1 MPALVNTTNFDHHT
15 RRLDVS
21 CNMAAGPSCQ
31 ASPRSPQFYD
41 DIGRR
46 GSFDEDD
53 DEDEVALAKKREC
66 AKRVAAWITQSAV
79 RITAITSPYIPSNT
93 SFDMLDFDLDL
104 DLEDESEPEPLYD
117 SDVRYMP
124 EGEPY
129 LLYSSSS
136 KSVGAPVIHAPTP
149 RRSSRSR
156 RPPPPQPLTPASDA
170 LAASAYHLYQKA
182 ILYSLTSHYLIFL
195 GTVILLFEHV
205 SSFLLSFCGA
215 IDLSWRREL
224 RRDII
229 VRRGQFGISSFAGAS
244 LLNRAWRSL
253 ARGSHRPCRIPSG
266 NSEKPENLNPEK
278 RIEGLHSP
286 KPLAPRNTQRKQATN
301 GGNFK
306 E

>member
-1 MPALVNTTNFDHHT
+1 MPAFSRSIKTADCALIPLYISAARRRSPSTSYFHFSPMPALVNTTNFDHHT

-53 DEDEVALAKKREC
+53 EEDEVALAKKREC

-79 RITAITSPYIPSNT
+79 RITAVRVLSFRSSAPQLTDNQLQITSPYIPSNT

-104 DLEDESEPEPLYD
+104 DLEDESEPELLYD

-156 RPPPPQPLTPASDA
+156 SRRHHSHSRRPRMPSPL
-170 LAASAYHLYQKA
+170 Y
-182 ILYSLTSHYLIFL
+182 
-195 GTVILLFEHV
+195 VIQEE
-205 SSFLLSFCGA
+205 
-215 IDLSWRREL
+215 D
-224 RRDII
+224 
-229 VRRGQFGISSFAGAS
+229 
-244 LLNRAWRSL
+244 
-253 ARGSHRPCRIPSG
+253 
-266 NSEKPENLNPEK
+266 SE
-278 RIEGLHSP
+278 
-286 KPLAPRNTQRKQATN
+286 
-301 GGNFK
+301 
-306 E
+306 